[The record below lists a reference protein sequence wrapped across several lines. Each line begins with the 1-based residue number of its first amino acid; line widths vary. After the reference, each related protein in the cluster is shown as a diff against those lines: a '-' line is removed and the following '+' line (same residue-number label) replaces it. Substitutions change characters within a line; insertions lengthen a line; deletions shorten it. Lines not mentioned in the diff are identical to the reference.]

1 MDELRDIL
9 ELIGEIFEAVGVFVV
24 VVGSLIAVLPYG
36 LALVTNRADLGAFA
50 TARQNLGRAI
60 LLGLEFL
67 IAADLIDTVALT
79 PTFES
84 VAVLG
89 LIVLV
94 RSFLSTTLEMEIEG
108 AWPWRRKELER
119 AGEAKAR

>member
-1 MDELRDIL
+1 MEDLNHIL
-9 ELIGEIFEAVGVFVV
+9 EIVGGIFEGAGVFVV
-24 VVGSLIAVLPYG
+24 VVGSLIAVGPYA
-36 LALVTNRADLGAFA
+36 LKLVTNQAGLRDFDD
-50 TARQNLGRAI
+50 ARQNLGRAI

-67 IAADLIDTVALT
+67 IAADLIDTVALK
-79 PTFES
+79 PSFEN

-108 AWPWRRKELER
+108 AWPWNR
-119 AGEAKAR
+119 AKARSTT

>member
-1 MDELRDIL
+1 MDQLDQVL
-9 ELIGEIFEAVGVFVV
+9 EVIGRIFEGAGVFVV
-24 VVGSLIAVLPYG
+24 VVGALIAVVPYG
-36 LALVTNRADLGAFA
+36 IRLVTGQAGLRDFDA
-50 TARQNLGRAI
+50 ARQNLGRAI

-67 IAADLIDTVALT
+67 IAADLIDTVALR
-79 PTFES
+79 PSFES

-108 AWPWRRKELER
+108 AWPWNR
-119 AGEAKAR
+119 AKARSTT

>member
-1 MDELRDIL
+1 MDELNAVL
-9 ELIGEIFEAVGVFVV
+9 EVIGGIFEGAGVFVV
-24 VVGSLIAVLPYG
+24 VVGALIAVVPYALKLLTNQAG
-36 LALVTNRADLGAFA
+36 LRDFDD
-50 TARQNLGRAI
+50 ARQNLGRAI

-67 IAADLIDTVALT
+67 IAADLIDTVALD
-79 PTFES
+79 PSFES

-108 AWPWRRKELER
+108 SWPWNR
-119 AGEAKAR
+119 AKARSEA